1 MKSLLSQ
8 LLRDYSKELILIFAA
23 IGTLIIAAP
32 TITLAKYTQDISSKE
47 DIVNKKSNGI
57 ILVDRNGT
65 QFFSFYDGQFK
76 EYTPLN
82 KISKQVQNA
91 VIVAED
97 EDFYNH
103 KGVAYH
109 AILGAAIANFRKGDM
124 AYGGSTITQQL
135 VKNTLLDPKKHLFR
149 KYEEVVMA
157 QEIEERYSKAQILE
171 MYLNTVYF
179 GEGAYGIEEAAQTYF
194 NKHASE
200 LNTSEASMLAG
211 IIAAPSRLS
220 PVNGDQVQA
229 KERQKYVL
237 DELFEDGLITPTE
250 RNNAYQAKLTYV
262 NGRDEELYK
271 APHFALLVRDQLLK
285 KYGEKELTNSGMKVY
300 TTLDLNWQLKA
311 EQTVRDQVQKL
322 RANNGTNAGVVVMD
336 PRTGHVHALVGSAD
350 WSNDTFGK
358 VNMATTPRQ
367 PGSSFKPIVFLSGFE
382 TQKATPATV
391 LIDAPRSFENN
402 YRPKNYDEKFRGP
415 VSARYALANS
425 LNVPSVELMTKVG
438 TDDALIMAKR
448 LGINSLKTASDYGP
462 SLVLGTGEV
471 PLLEMTTAYA
481 TFANEGEKHDP
492 VLITK
497 IEDKKGKIVYTNKEN
512 GQQVV
517 DPKYVFLISSI
528 LSDTKTRKDVFGNA
542 LDVNRTAAVKTGTSE
557 NYKDAW
563 TIGYTPSLTIGV
575 WVGNNDNSSM
585 DKVAGSLGAA
595 PIWKGLMEDFTKDT
609 PNESFIPPS
618 GVIARGVCADGGRRA
633 FRGSNV
639 DTEYF
644 VAGTESVGCRPLD
657 TSRFAFAEID
667 RFIASLTK
675 KDQPKIDVPQAGAE
689 SPNQQPTPQPTTPPS
704 QPPVGGIA
712 PPEYVV
718 PTAPVIAPVQD
729 NPGQGNGNGRGRDK
743 DEDD

>member
-23 IGTLIIAAP
+23 IGSLIIAAP
-32 TITLAKYTQDISSKE
+32 TITLAKYSDAIASKQ

-57 ILVDRNGT
+57 ILVDKSGT

-76 EYTPLN
+76 EYMPLN

-103 KGVAYH
+103 NGVAYH
-109 AILGAAIANFRKGDM
+109 AIIGAAIANFKKGDM
-124 AYGGSTITQQL
+124 VYGGSTITQQL
-135 VKNTLLDPKKHLFR
+135 VKNTLMDPKKHIFR

-157 QEIEERYSKAQILE
+157 QEIEERYSKAEILE

-200 LNTSEASMLAG
+200 LNINEASMLAG
-211 IIAAPSRLS
+211 IIAAPSKLS
-220 PVNGDQVQA
+220 PVNGDQVMA
-229 KERQKYVL
+229 KERQKYVI
-237 DELFEDGLITPTE
+237 DEMFEDGLITSTE
-250 RNNAYQAKLTYV
+250 RNIALQAKLTYS
-262 NGRDEELYK
+262 NGRDEKLYK

-285 KYGEKELTNSGMKVY
+285 KYGEKELTSSGMKVY

-311 EQTVRDQVQKL
+311 EQTVKEQVQKL

-336 PRTGHVHALVGSAD
+336 PKTGYVHVLVGSAD

-382 TQKATPATV
+382 MQKATPATV
-391 LIDAPRSFENN
+391 LIDSPRSFGNN

-438 TDDALIMAKR
+438 VENSLIMAKR
-448 LGINSLKTASDYGP
+448 LGINSLKTTSDYGP
-462 SLVLGTGEV
+462 SLVLGSGEV
-471 PLLEMTTAYA
+471 PLIEMTTAYA

-497 IEDKKGKIVYTNKEN
+497 IEDKKGKIIYTHEEY

-517 DPKYVFLISSI
+517 DPKYVFLVSSI
-528 LSDTKTRKDVFGNA
+528 LSDKKTRQDVFGNA
-542 LDVNRTAAVKTGTSE
+542 LDINRTAAVKTGTSE

-563 TIGYTPSLTIGV
+563 TIGYTPNLTIGV

-595 PIWKGLMEDFTKDT
+595 PIWKDLMEEFSKDK
-609 PNESFIPPS
+609 PEESFLPPS
-618 GVIARGVCADGGRRA
+618 GVIAQGVCADGGRRA

-644 VAGTESVGCRPLD
+644 VAGTENVGCRPLD
-657 TSRFAFAEID
+657 NSKFAFAEID

-675 KDQPKIDVPQAGAE
+675 KDESKKDVPQADAA
-689 SPNQQPTPQPTTPPS
+689 QPTTPPS
-704 QPPVGGIA
+704 QPPIGGVA

-718 PTAPVIAPVQD
+718 PTAPAFTPPQD
-729 NPGQGNGNGRGRDK
+729 SPEPGNGNGRGRDK
-743 DEDD
+743 DKDD